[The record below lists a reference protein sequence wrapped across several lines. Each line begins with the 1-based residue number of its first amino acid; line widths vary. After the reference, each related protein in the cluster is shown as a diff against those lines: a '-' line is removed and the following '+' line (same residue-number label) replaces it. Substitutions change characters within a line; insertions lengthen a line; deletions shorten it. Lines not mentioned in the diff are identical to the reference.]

1 MDKPPIFRRRFSFCN
16 TLKKTEHTVRMP
28 AIYTHHFIARET
40 LRNLP
45 HETQKL
51 IRPYL
56 SVYFFGAQGADFCF
70 FYRFY
75 DTKTM
80 NLGSFLHRK
89 GGYDTF
95 KVMQSFANEPLL
107 LAYALGY
114 ITHYAADGT
123 FHPYVY
129 ATTGKSPIRHS
140 RMENALDVH
149 FQKIFASHYTS
160 TAYFRKKLTKEEEK
174 ALFRLYAEI
183 AKQTQFPPLQK
194 SAFSRAISLFNAYMP
209 LSSSFLRGKP
219 TKLLQTVLNTEKRVW
234 TYPADPT
241 KQKNDSADE
250 LFAKSV
256 RFSEKLIAEFF
267 NAAQLNASLPPAF
280 FGKNFLTGI

>member
-1 MDKPPIFRRRFSFCN
+1 
-16 TLKKTEHTVRMP
+16 MP
-28 AIYTHHFIARET
+28 AVYTHHFIAQET

-45 HETQKL
+45 RETQKH
-51 IRPYL
+51 IRPHL
-56 SVYFFGAQGADFCF
+56 PLYFFGAQGPDFCF

-75 DTKTM
+75 DTKTQ
-80 NLGSFLHRK
+80 NFGSFLHRK
-89 GGYDTF
+89 GGYTAF
-95 KVMQSFANEPLL
+95 RVMQSLANEPQL

-114 ITHYAADGT
+114 LTHYAADTT

-149 FQKIFASHYTS
+149 FQQIFAFDSAAS
-160 TAYFRKKLTKEEEK
+160 AYFRKKLTKEEEK
-174 ALFRLYAEI
+174 TLFLLYSAI
-183 AKQTQFPPLQK
+183 AKQTQFPQLQK

-209 LSSSFLRGKP
+209 LSSAFLRGNP
-219 TKLLQTVLNTEKRVW
+219 TKLLQTVLNTEKRLW
-234 TYPADPT
+234 TYPAAPT
-241 KQKNDSADE
+241 RQKNDSADE

-256 RFSEKLIAEFF
+256 RFAEKLIAEFLYSI
-267 NAAQLNASLPPAF
+267 ALDAHLPPAL